1 MKLNIFY
8 ENKLYLIT
16 HFAVFMNQSFF
27 LHWINRLSSTRFA
40 GIYILLFA
48 LAIAIATFI
57 ENDFGTSA
65 AQELIFKSHWFEG
78 LLFLFGFSILA
89 NMWRYRLVQQ
99 KKWAS
104 LTFHLAIIVI
114 LIGSAVTRYTGTE
127 GMMHIREGETSN
139 QYQSAESYLQFRV
152 TEGANTY
159 AFNEATHFS
168 SLTSNK
174 FEESYQIGNTI
185 LAVKLLEFS
194 PNPSNKLVESPTG
207 VPTLKVVIG
216 GANGREEYF
225 LKQGE
230 QSQINGVNFNFSDQ
244 LMSDAFNIRTQGD
257 SLIFIT
263 DSEVGQR
270 VMATQQSSQL
280 VGGIPHPLMLR
291 SLYTVNGNNFVI
303 GDYKPKA
310 VVQSESG
317 SKKIT
322 AESLIALKLQVQAN
336 GKTQEIRVTGRKGE
350 AGQAQVL
357 MLGKTHIAISY
368 GSRLETLP
376 FSLKCNDFILEKYP
390 GTENPSSYASE
401 VSLTD
406 PSANLTENHRI
417 FMNNILSYRGYR
429 FFQSSFDQDESGTYL
444 SVNHDFG
451 GTWISYFGYILL
463 TIGLIMTFFDK
474 KSRFR
479 YLISQ
484 INRVQVLFLLGF
496 SLAAQAQMPTS
507 ISEEHAQAFGKIL
520 VQDHNG
526 RIKPMNTYTGE
537 LMRKLARTESLFDQS
552 ADQIILSMMLN
563 PAAWEKAGMI
573 KLPEQPEIK
582 KALHTDAKLVSY
594 ATFFNQEG
602 NYILEEQVRAA
613 QAVMPKDQ
621 GTYEKALIKLDEK
634 VNIVNMIFSGSIFRL
649 FPPLNDPK
657 NTWLSPADLMHEHVQ
672 DEYSTRMRTLFLAYL
687 EHLNSGSQNQDFSA
701 AEQNLE
707 EITNVQRAST
717 HASMPSKTQVKAE
730 LLLNQWNVF
739 NRLRNYYAILCL
751 LITSIFLFT
760 TVRNRATKVNYTKLA
775 FYAMAAGFFFHTIGI
790 ALRWYVSERAP
801 WSNGYESMIYIAWT
815 TMFAGTLFS
824 RKSLGGLAATATLA
838 ATVLLVASMSWLDPE
853 ITPLVPVLK
862 SYWLTIHVSL
872 EAGSY
877 GFLLLGAVLGILNL
891 TLMLFMNPGNRVQ
904 ILRAIKEL
912 SIISEI
918 TLLGGLAMV
927 SIGTYLGGVWA
938 NESWGRYWGWD
949 AKETWALVTIL
960 VYSFILH
967 MRFIPK
973 LQGIFAYNFAS
984 LFGFATVIMT
994 YLGVNYYLSGLHSY
1008 AAGDPV
1014 PIPPEVYIT
1023 TILLILLSAFAYH
1036 KFKKHQ
1042 A

>member
-1 MKLNIFY
+1 MTQHL
-8 ENKLYLIT
+8 LI
-16 HFAVFMNQSFF
+16 
-27 LHWINRLSSTRFA
+27 HWFKRLSSTRFA
-40 GIYILLFA
+40 GIYLLLFA

-65 AQELIFKSHWFEG
+65 AQELIFKSHWFEL
-78 LLFLFGFSILA
+78 LLFLFGGTILA

-104 LTFHLAIIVI
+104 LLFHLAIIVI
-114 LIGSAVTRYTGTE
+114 LLGSAVTRYTGTE

-139 QYQSAESYLQFRV
+139 QYLSAESFLQFHV
-152 TEGANTY
+152 TEGSKTY
-159 AFNEATHFS
+159 AFEEPTHFS
-168 SLTSNK
+168 SLSSNK
-174 FEESYQIGNTI
+174 FKESYQIGNTI
-185 LAVKLLEFS
+185 LAIKLVDFI
-194 PNPSNKLVESPTG
+194 PNPSEKLIESPQG
-207 VPTLKVVIG
+207 QPTLKIVIG
-216 GANGREEYF
+216 GTQGREEYF

-230 QSQINGVNFNFSDQ
+230 QSQINGVPFNFSEE
-244 LMSDAFNIRTQGD
+244 LISGAFNIRQQGD
-257 SLIFIT
+257 SLVFLT
-263 DSEVGQR
+263 DTEVGQR
-270 VMATQQSSQL
+270 VMATQESSQ
-280 VGGIPHPLMLR
+280 IPAGTIHKLMLR

-303 GDYKPKA
+303 GDYMPKA
-310 VVQSESG
+310 ITQTQSASQ
-317 SKKIT
+317 KIT
-322 AESLIALKLQVQAN
+322 AESLVGLKLQVQAN
-336 GKTQEIRVTGRKGE
+336 GQSQIVQVNGRKGE
-350 AGQAQVL
+350 AGKAQVVSF
-357 MLGKTHIAISY
+357 GNTQIEISY
-368 GSRLETLP
+368 GAKPEKLP

-401 VSLTD
+401 VTLID
-406 PSANLTENHRI
+406 PANSKSENHRI
-417 FMNNILSYRGYR
+417 FMNNILEYQGYR
-429 FFQSSFDQDESGTYL
+429 FFQSSFDQDELGTYL
-444 SVNHDFG
+444 SVNHDFW
-451 GTWISYFGYILL
+451 GTWISYLGYLML
-463 TIGLIMTFFDK
+463 TIGLMMTFFDK
-474 KSRFR
+474 KSRFS
-479 YLISQ
+479 YLIGQ
-484 INRVQVLFLLGF
+484 LNRVQILFILGF
-496 SLAAQAQMPTS
+496 SFAAQAQMPANVS
-507 ISEEHAQAFGKIL
+507 LEHAKSFGKIL

-526 RIKPMNTYTGE
+526 RIKPMNTYSGE
-537 LMRKLARTESLFDQS
+537 LMRKLARTETLFDQS
-552 ADQIILSMMLN
+552 ADQLVLAMMLN
-563 PAAWEKAGMI
+563 PASWEKAAII
-573 KLPEQPEIK
+573 KLPEQAEIK
-582 KALHTDAKLVSY
+582 QALHTEASMLSY
-594 ATFFNQEG
+594 SDFFTQDG
-602 NYILEEQVRAA
+602 NYLLEEQVRAA
-613 QAVMPKDQ
+613 QAVMPREQ

-649 FPPLNDPK
+649 FPPLNDPN
-657 NTWLSPADLMHEHVQ
+657 NTWLSPADLMHEHQQ
-672 DEYSTRMRTLFLAYL
+672 DEYSARMRTLFLAYL
-687 EHLNSGSQNQDFSA
+687 EHLNEAAQNQDYSA
-701 AEQNLE
+701 VDQNLS
-707 EITNVQRAST
+707 EIANVQRASV
-717 HASMPSKTQVKAE
+717 SEFMPSETQVSAE
-730 LLLNQWNVF
+730 LFLNKLNVF
-739 NRLRNYYAILCL
+739 NRLRNYYALLCL
-751 LITSIFLFT
+751 LLTGVFLVT
-760 TVRNRATKVNYTKLA
+760 TVRNKATKFNYTKWA
-775 FYAMAAGFFFHTIGI
+775 FYAMAFGFTFHTLGI

-801 WSNGYESMIYIAWT
+801 WSNGYESMIYIGWT

-877 GFLLLGAVLGILNL
+877 GFLMLGAVLGMLNL
-891 TLMLFMNPGNRVQ
+891 CLMLFMNSNNRPH

-1023 TILLILLSAFAYH
+1023 TTLLILLSFFAYRN
-1036 KFKKHQ
+1036 FKKYP

>member
-1 MKLNIFY
+1 LNTQY
-8 ENKLYLIT
+8 
-16 HFAVFMNQSFF
+16 AVFMTQH
-27 LHWINRLSSTRFA
+27 LLIHWFKRLSSTRFA
-40 GIYILLFA
+40 GIYLLLFA

-65 AQELIFKSHWFEG
+65 AQELIFKSHWFEL
-78 LLFLFGFSILA
+78 LLFLFGGTILA

-104 LTFHLAIIVI
+104 LLFHLAIIVI
-114 LIGSAVTRYTGTE
+114 LLGSAVTRYTGTE

-139 QYQSAESYLQFRV
+139 QYLSAESFLQFHV
-152 TEGANTY
+152 TEGSKTY
-159 AFNEATHFS
+159 AFEEPTHFS
-168 SLTSNK
+168 SLSSNK
-174 FEESYQIGNTI
+174 FKESYQIGNTI
-185 LAVKLLEFS
+185 LAIKLVDFI
-194 PNPSNKLVESPTG
+194 PNPSEKLIESPQG
-207 VPTLKVVIG
+207 QPTLKIVIG
-216 GANGREEYF
+216 GTQGREEYF

-230 QSQINGVNFNFSDQ
+230 QSQINGVPFNFSEE
-244 LMSDAFNIRTQGD
+244 LISGAFNIRQQGD
-257 SLIFIT
+257 SLVFLT
-263 DSEVGQR
+263 DTEVGQR
-270 VMATQQSSQL
+270 VMATQESSQ
-280 VGGIPHPLMLR
+280 IPAGTIHKLMLR

-303 GDYKPKA
+303 GDYMPKA
-310 VVQSESG
+310 ITQTQSASQ
-317 SKKIT
+317 KIT
-322 AESLIALKLQVQAN
+322 AESLVGLKLQVQAN
-336 GKTQEIRVTGRKGE
+336 GQSQIVQVNGRKGE
-350 AGQAQVL
+350 AGKAQVVSF
-357 MLGKTHIAISY
+357 GNTQIEISY
-368 GSRLETLP
+368 GAKPEKLP

-401 VSLTD
+401 VTLID
-406 PSANLTENHRI
+406 PANSKSENHRI
-417 FMNNILSYRGYR
+417 FMNNILEYQGYR
-429 FFQSSFDQDESGTYL
+429 FFQSSFDQDELGTYL
-444 SVNHDFG
+444 SVNHDFW
-451 GTWISYFGYILL
+451 GTWISYLGYLML
-463 TIGLIMTFFDK
+463 TIGLMMTFFDK
-474 KSRFR
+474 KSRFS
-479 YLISQ
+479 YLIGQ
-484 INRVQVLFLLGF
+484 LNRVQILFILGF
-496 SLAAQAQMPTS
+496 SFAAQAQMPANVS
-507 ISEEHAQAFGKIL
+507 LEHAKSFGKIL

-526 RIKPMNTYTGE
+526 RIKPMNTYSGE
-537 LMRKLARTESLFDQS
+537 LMRKLARTETLFDQS
-552 ADQIILSMMLN
+552 ADQLVLAMMLN
-563 PAAWEKAGMI
+563 PASWEKAAII
-573 KLPEQPEIK
+573 KLPEQAEIK
-582 KALHTDAKLVSY
+582 QALHTEASMLSY
-594 ATFFNQEG
+594 SDFFTQDG
-602 NYILEEQVRAA
+602 NYLLEEQVRAA
-613 QAVMPKDQ
+613 QAVMPREQ

-649 FPPLNDPK
+649 FPPLNDPN
-657 NTWLSPADLMHEHVQ
+657 NTWLSPADLMHEHQQ
-672 DEYSTRMRTLFLAYL
+672 DEYSARMRTLFLAYL
-687 EHLNSGSQNQDFSA
+687 EHLNEAAQNQDYSA
-701 AEQNLE
+701 VDQNLS
-707 EITNVQRAST
+707 EIANVQRASV
-717 HASMPSKTQVKAE
+717 SEFMPSETQVSAE
-730 LLLNQWNVF
+730 LFLNKLNVF
-739 NRLRNYYAILCL
+739 NRLRNYYALLCL
-751 LITSIFLFT
+751 LLTGVFLVT
-760 TVRNRATKVNYTKLA
+760 TVRNKATKFNYTKWA
-775 FYAMAAGFFFHTIGI
+775 FYAMAFGFTFHTLGI

-801 WSNGYESMIYIAWT
+801 WSNGYESMIYIGWT

-877 GFLLLGAVLGILNL
+877 GFLMLGAVLGMLNL
-891 TLMLFMNPGNRVQ
+891 CLMLFMNSNNRPH

-1023 TILLILLSAFAYH
+1023 TTLLILLSFFAYRN
-1036 KFKKHQ
+1036 FKKYP

>member
-1 MKLNIFY
+1 MIK
-8 ENKLYLIT
+8 K
-16 HFAVFMNQSFF
+16 F
-27 LHWINRLSSTRFA
+27 LLSGFNLLSSTRFA
-40 GIYILLFA
+40 GIYLLLFA
-48 LAIAIATFI
+48 LAIAVATFV

-65 AQELIFKSHWFEG
+65 AQELIFKSHWFELLL
-78 LLFLFGFSILA
+78 LLFGITILA

-104 LTFHLAIIVI
+104 LSFHLAIIII
-114 LIGSAVTRYTGTE
+114 LIGSAVTRYFGTE

-139 QYQSAESYLQFRV
+139 QYLSAESFLQFRV
-152 TEGANTY
+152 TEGTNTY
-159 AFNEATHFS
+159 SFDEATHFS
-168 SLTSNK
+168 SLSDNE
-174 FEESYQIGNTI
+174 FHESYQIGNTI
-185 LAVKLLEFS
+185 LDVKLVDFI
-194 PNPSNKLVESPTG
+194 PNPSEKLIESPSG

-216 GANGREEYF
+216 GAQGREEYF
-225 LKQGE
+225 LKNGE

-244 LMSDAFNIRTQGD
+244 FMSDAFNIRQQGD
-257 SLIFIT
+257 SLVFVT
-263 DSEVGQR
+263 DTEVGQR

-280 VGGIPHPLMLR
+280 AGGTPHKLMLR
-291 SLYTVNGNNFVI
+291 SLYTVHGNNFVI
-303 GDYKPKA
+303 GDYMPKA
-310 VVQSESG
+310 IVQLASGSQKITSESAI
-317 SKKIT
+317 S
-322 AESLIALKLQVQAN
+322 LKLQVQAD
-336 GKTQEIRVTGRKGE
+336 GKTQEIRVTGKKGE
-350 AGQAQVL
+350 AGQPQVL
-357 MLGKTHIAISY
+357 VFGQTQIAISF
-368 GSRLETLP
+368 GSKPETLP
-376 FSLKCNDFILEKYP
+376 FALKCNDFILEKYP

-401 VSLTD
+401 VTLTD
-406 PSANLTENHRI
+406 PNANLIENHRI
-417 FMNNILSYRGYR
+417 FMNNILEYQGYR
-429 FFQSSFDQDESGTYL
+429 FFQSSFDQDEMGTYL
-444 SVNHDFG
+444 SVNHDFW

-463 TIGLIMTFFDK
+463 TLGLVMTFFDK
-474 KSRFR
+474 KSRFS
-479 YLISQ
+479 YLIGQ
-484 INRVQVLFLLGF
+484 LNRVQILVFAFLTLSF
-496 SLAAQAQMPTS
+496 AAQAQMPAAA
-507 ISEEHAQAFGKIL
+507 IQEAHAQAFGKIL

-537 LMRKLARTESLFDQS
+537 LMRKLARTESLFDQNS
-552 ADQIILSMMLN
+552 DQLVLSMMLN
-563 PAAWEKAGMI
+563 PAAWEKAAII

-582 KALHTDAKLVSY
+582 QLLHTEANLISY
-594 ATFFNQEG
+594 SAFFGQDG
-602 NYILEEQVRAA
+602 NYLLEEQVRAA

-621 GTYEKALIKLDEK
+621 GTFEKALIKLDEK

-649 FPPLNDPK
+649 FPPLNDPS
-657 NTWLSPADLMHEHVQ
+657 NTWLSPADLMHEHQQ

-687 EHLNSGSQNQDFSA
+687 EHLNTGVQNQDYSA

-707 EITNVQRAST
+707 EITNVQRASVNE
-717 HASMPSKTQVKAE
+717 SMPSQTQVKAE
-730 LLLNQWNVF
+730 LFLNKLNVF
-739 NRLRNYYAILCL
+739 NRLRNYYGILCL
-751 LITSIFLFT
+751 LITGIFLFT
-760 TVRNRATKVNYTKLA
+760 TVRNRATRLNYTKIA
-775 FYAMAAGFFFHTIGI
+775 FYAMAVGFFFHTLGIG
-790 ALRWYVSERAP
+790 LRWYVSERAP
-801 WSNGYESMIYIAWT
+801 WSNGYESMIYIGWT
-815 TMFAGTLFS
+815 TMLAGTLFS

-891 TLMLFMNPGNRVQ
+891 CLMLFMNPTNRTQ

-918 TLLGGLAMV
+918 TLLGGLTMV

-1014 PIPPEVYIT
+1014 PIPAEVYIT
-1023 TILLILLSAFAYH
+1023 TILLILLSVFAYRN
-1036 KFKKHQ
+1036 FKKQQ

>member
-1 MKLNIFY
+1 MIKKILLNGF
-8 ENKLYLIT
+8 
-16 HFAVFMNQSFF
+16 
-27 LHWINRLSSTRFA
+27 NRLSSTRFA
-40 GIYILLFA
+40 GIYLLLFA
-48 LAIAIATFI
+48 LAIAVATFV

-65 AQELIFKSHWFEG
+65 AQELIFKSHWFELLL
-78 LLFLFGFSILA
+78 LLFGITILA
-89 NMWRYRLVQQ
+89 NMSRYRLIQQ

-104 LTFHLAIIVI
+104 LTFHLAIIII
-114 LIGSAVTRYTGTE
+114 LIGSAVTRYFGTE

-139 QYQSAESYLQFRV
+139 QYLSAESFLQFRV
-152 TEGANTY
+152 TEGPNTY
-159 AFNEATHFS
+159 AFDESTHFS
-168 SLTSNK
+168 SLTNNN
-174 FEESYQIGNTI
+174 FDESYQIGN
-185 LAVKLLEFS
+185 VVMNVRLLDFI
-194 PNPSNKLVESPTG
+194 PNPSEKLIDSPNG

-216 GANGREEYF
+216 SAQGREEYF
-225 LKQGE
+225 IKQGE

-244 LMSDAFNIRTQGD
+244 FMSDAFNIRQQGD
-257 SLIFIT
+257 SLVFVT
-263 DSEVGQR
+263 DTEVGQR
-270 VMATQQSSQL
+270 VMATQQNSQL
-280 VGGIPHPLMLR
+280 AGGMPHKLMLR

-303 GDYKPKA
+303 GDYMPKA
-310 VVQSESG
+310 IVQLESAN
-317 SKKIT
+317 KKIT
-322 AESLIALKLQVQAN
+322 AESKVSLKLQVQAN
-336 GKTQEIRVTGRKGE
+336 GKSQEILVTGRKGE
-350 AGQAQVL
+350 AGQAQIIT
-357 MLGKTHIAISY
+357 LGQTQLAISY
-368 GSRLETLP
+368 GARVQTLP

-401 VSLTD
+401 VTLMD
-406 PSANLTENHRI
+406 PSKNLTENHRI
-417 FMNNILSYRGYR
+417 FMNNILEHQGYR
-429 FFQSSFDQDESGTYL
+429 FFQSSFDQDELGTYL
-444 SVNHDFG
+444 SVNHDFW
-451 GTWISYFGYILL
+451 GTWISYFGYLLL
-463 TIGLIMTFFDK
+463 TIGLMMTFFDK
-474 KSRFR
+474 KSRFS
-479 YLISQ
+479 YLIGQ
-484 INRVQVLFLLGF
+484 LNRVQILLLLGF
-496 SLAAQAQMPTS
+496 SFAAQAQIPT
-507 ISEEHAQAFGKIL
+507 IVGEEHAQAFGKML

-526 RIKPMNTYTGE
+526 RIKPMNTYSGE

-552 ADQIILSMMLN
+552 SDQLILAMMLN
-563 PAAWEKAGMI
+563 PSAWEKTALI

-582 KALHTDAKLVSY
+582 QLLHTDASMVSY
-594 ATFFNQEG
+594 SSFFAQDG
-602 NYILEEQVRAA
+602 NYLLEEQVRAA

-634 VNIVNMIFSGSIFRL
+634 VNIVNMIFSGSIFRI
-649 FPPLNDPK
+649 FPPLNDPT
-657 NTWLSPADLMHEHVQ
+657 NTWLSPADLMHEHQQ
-672 DEYSTRMRTLFLAYL
+672 DDYSTRMRTLFLTYL
-687 EHLNSGSQNQDFSA
+687 EHLNSGVQNQDYSSA
-701 AEQNLE
+701 TQNLE
-707 EITNVQRAST
+707 EINNVQRAST
-717 HASMPSKTQVKAE
+717 SESMPSNTQVKAE
-730 LLLNQWNVF
+730 LFLNKLNVF
-739 NRLRNYYAILCL
+739 SRLRNYYAFLCL
-751 LITSIFLFT
+751 LITGIFLYT
-760 TVRNRATKVNYTKLA
+760 TIRNQATKVNYTKLA
-775 FYAMAAGFFFHTIGI
+775 FYAMAIGFFFHTLGIG
-790 ALRWYVSERAP
+790 LRWYVSERAP
-801 WSNGYESMIYIAWT
+801 WSNGYESMIYIGWT

-891 TLMLFMNPGNRVQ
+891 CLMLFMNATNRLQ

-1023 TILLILLSAFAYH
+1023 TILLILLSVFAYRN
-1036 KFKKHQ
+1036 FKKQQ

>member
-1 MKLNIFY
+1 MIKATLLKWFN
-8 ENKLYLIT
+8 L
-16 HFAVFMNQSFF
+16 
-27 LHWINRLSSTRFA
+27 LSSTRFA
-40 GIYILLFA
+40 GMYLLLFA
-48 LAIAIATFI
+48 IAIGVATFV

-65 AQELIFKSHWFEG
+65 AQELIFKSHWFELLL
-78 LLFLFGFSILA
+78 LLFGITILA
-89 NMWRYRLVQQ
+89 NMSRYRLIKQ

-104 LTFHLAIIVI
+104 LSFHLAIVII
-114 LIGSAVTRYTGTE
+114 LIGSAVTRYSGTE
-127 GMMHIREGETSN
+127 GMMHIREGESNN
-139 QYQSAESYLQFRV
+139 QYLSAESFLQFRV

-159 AFNEATHFS
+159 AFDESTHFS
-168 SLTSNK
+168 SLTNNA
-174 FEESYQIGNTI
+174 FEESYQIGNTVLNI
-185 LAVKLLEFS
+185 RLLDFI
-194 PNPSNKLVESPTG
+194 PNPSEKLVESPSG

-216 GANGREEYF
+216 SAQGREEYF
-225 LKQGE
+225 LKLGE
-230 QSQINGVNFNFSDQ
+230 QSQINGVNFNFSEQ
-244 LMSDAFNIRTQGD
+244 FMSDAFNIRQQGD
-257 SLIFIT
+257 SLVFVT
-263 DSEVGQR
+263 DTEVGQR

-280 VGGIPHPLMLR
+280 AGGAPHKLMLR

-303 GDYKPKA
+303 GDYMPKA
-310 VVQSESG
+310 IVQLEAG
-317 SKKIT
+317 NKKIT
-322 AESLIALKLQVQAN
+322 AESQVSLKLQVQAN
-336 GKTQEIRVTGRKGE
+336 GKSQDIRVTGRKGE
-350 AGQAQVL
+350 AGQAQVIT
-357 MLGKTHIAISY
+357 LGQTQIAISY

-401 VSLTD
+401 VTLMD
-406 PSANLTENHRI
+406 PSANLTENHHI
-417 FMNNILSYRGYR
+417 FMNNILEYQGYR
-429 FFQSSFDQDESGTYL
+429 FFQSSFDQDELGTYL
-444 SVNHDFG
+444 SVNHDFW
-451 GTWISYFGYILL
+451 GTWISYFGYFLL
-463 TIGLIMTFFDK
+463 TIGLMMTFFDK
-474 KSRFR
+474 KSRFS
-479 YLISQ
+479 YLIGQ
-484 INRVQVLFLLGF
+484 LNRVQILFLLGF
-496 SLAAQAQMPTS
+496 SFAAQAQMPTNVGA
-507 ISEEHAQAFGKIL
+507 EHAQAFGKIL

-537 LMRKLARTESLFDQS
+537 LMRKLARTETLFDQS
-552 ADQIILSMMLN
+552 ADQLILSMMLN
-563 PAAWEKAGMI
+563 PSAWEKAAII

-582 KALHTDAKLVSY
+582 QLLHTEASMISY
-594 ATFFNQEG
+594 ASFFAQDG
-602 NYILEEQVRAA
+602 NYLLEEQVRAA

-634 VNIVNMIFSGSIFRL
+634 VNIVNMIFSGSIFRI
-649 FPPLNDPK
+649 FPPLNDPT
-657 NTWLSPADLMHEHVQ
+657 NTWLSPADLMHEHQQ

-687 EHLNSGSQNQDFSA
+687 EHVNSGAQNQDYSS

-707 EITNVQRAST
+707 EINNVQRAST
-717 HASMPSKTQVKAE
+717 SESMPSTTQVKAE
-730 LLLNQWNVF
+730 LFLNKLNVF
-739 NRLRNYYAILCL
+739 SRLRNYYALLCL
-751 LITSIFLFT
+751 LITGIFLYT
-760 TVRNRATKVNYTKLA
+760 MVRNQATKINYTQLA
-775 FYAMAAGFFFHTIGI
+775 FYAMATGFFFHTLGIGI
-790 ALRWYVSERAP
+790 RWYVSERAP
-801 WSNGYESMIYIAWT
+801 WSNGYESMIYIGWT

-877 GFLLLGAVLGILNL
+877 GFLLLGAVLGMLNL
-891 TLMLFMNPGNRVQ
+891 CLMLFMKANNRTQ

-912 SIISEI
+912 TIISEI

-1023 TILLILLSAFAYH
+1023 TILLILLSVFAYRN
-1036 KFKKHQ
+1036 FKKQQ

>member
-1 MKLNIFY
+1 MIKATLLKWFN
-8 ENKLYLIT
+8 L
-16 HFAVFMNQSFF
+16 
-27 LHWINRLSSTRFA
+27 LSSTRFA
-40 GIYILLFA
+40 GMYLLLFA
-48 LAIAIATFI
+48 IAIGVATFV

-65 AQELIFKSHWFEG
+65 AQELIFKSHWFELLL
-78 LLFLFGFSILA
+78 LLFGITILA
-89 NMWRYRLVQQ
+89 NMSRYRLIKQ

-104 LTFHLAIIVI
+104 LSFHLAIVII
-114 LIGSAVTRYTGTE
+114 LIGSAVTRYSGTE
-127 GMMHIREGETSN
+127 GMMHIREGESNN
-139 QYQSAESYLQFRV
+139 QYLSAESFLQFRV

-159 AFNEATHFS
+159 AFDESTHFS
-168 SLTSNK
+168 SLTNNA
-174 FEESYQIGNTI
+174 FEESYQIGNTVLNI
-185 LAVKLLEFS
+185 RLLDFI
-194 PNPSNKLVESPTG
+194 PNPSEKLVESPNG

-216 GANGREEYF
+216 SAQGREEYF
-225 LKQGE
+225 LKSGE
-230 QSQINGVNFNFSDQ
+230 QSQINGVNFNFSEEF
-244 LMSDAFNIRTQGD
+244 MSDAFNIRQQGD
-257 SLIFIT
+257 SLVFVT
-263 DSEVGQR
+263 DTEVGQR

-280 VGGIPHPLMLR
+280 AGGATHKLMLR

-303 GDYKPKA
+303 GDYMPKA
-310 VVQSESG
+310 IVQLEAG
-317 SKKIT
+317 NKKIT
-322 AESLIALKLQVQAN
+322 AESQVSLKLQVQAN
-336 GKTQEIRVTGRKGE
+336 GKSQDIRVTGRKGE
-350 AGQAQVL
+350 AGQAQVIT
-357 MLGKTHIAISY
+357 LGQTQIAISY

-401 VSLTD
+401 VTLMD

-417 FMNNILSYRGYR
+417 FMNNILEYQGYR
-429 FFQSSFDQDESGTYL
+429 FFQSSFDQDELGTYL
-444 SVNHDFG
+444 SVNHDFW
-451 GTWISYFGYILL
+451 GTWISYFGYFLL
-463 TIGLIMTFFDK
+463 TIGLMMTFFDK
-474 KSRFR
+474 KSRFS
-479 YLISQ
+479 YLIGQ
-484 INRVQVLFLLGF
+484 LNRVQILFLLGF
-496 SLAAQAQMPTS
+496 SFAAQAQMPTNVGA
-507 ISEEHAQAFGKIL
+507 EHAQAFGKIL

-537 LMRKLARTESLFDQS
+537 LMRKLARTETLFDQS
-552 ADQIILSMMLN
+552 ADQLILSMMLN
-563 PAAWEKAGMI
+563 PSAWEKAAII

-582 KALHTDAKLVSY
+582 QLLHTEASMISY
-594 ATFFNQEG
+594 ASFFAQDG
-602 NYILEEQVRAA
+602 NYLLEEQVRAA
-613 QAVMPKDQ
+613 QALMPKDQ
-621 GTYEKALIKLDEK
+621 GTFEKALIKLDEK
-634 VNIVNMIFSGSIFRL
+634 VNIVNMIFSGSIFRI
-649 FPPLNDPK
+649 FPPLNDPT
-657 NTWLSPADLMHEHVQ
+657 NTWLSPADLMHEHQQ

-687 EHLNSGSQNQDFSA
+687 EHVNSGAQNQDYSS

-707 EITNVQRAST
+707 EINNVQRAST
-717 HASMPSKTQVKAE
+717 SESMPSTTQVKAE
-730 LLLNQWNVF
+730 LFLNKLNVF
-739 NRLRNYYAILCL
+739 SRLRNYYALLCL
-751 LITSIFLFT
+751 LITGIFLYT
-760 TVRNRATKVNYTKLA
+760 TIRNQATKLNYTKLA
-775 FYAMAAGFFFHTIGI
+775 FYAMATGFFFHTLGIG
-790 ALRWYVSERAP
+790 LRWYVSERAP
-801 WSNGYESMIYIAWT
+801 WSNGYESMIYIGWT

-877 GFLLLGAVLGILNL
+877 GFLLLGAVLGMLNL
-891 TLMLFMNPGNRVQ
+891 CLMLFMKANNRTQ

-912 SIISEI
+912 TIISEI

-1023 TILLILLSAFAYH
+1023 TILLILLSVFAYRN
-1036 KFKKHQ
+1036 FKKQQ